1 MPSAR
6 PFLKILSKCYTFL
19 IFIILNGDLLS
30 LKSKSIDGEKLH
42 ARDEKE
48 WTDPFAY

>member
-6 PFLKILSKCYTFL
+6 DFSKILSKCYTFP
-19 IFIILNGDLLS
+19 IFVILNGDLLS
-30 LKSKSIDGEKLH
+30 PKSKSIDGEKLH

>member
-1 MPSAR
+1 MPNAC
-6 PFLKILSKCYTFL
+6 PFLKILSKCYTL
-19 IFIILNGDLLS
+19 PIFVILNGDLLS
-30 LKSKSIDGEKLH
+30 LKIKSIKGEKLH